1 MNNFEFCN
9 PVKIVFGKGM
19 ISRLTAQIPEGMK
32 VLILY
37 GGGSIKENGVYD
49 QVKTALADFETF
61 EFGGILPNPD
71 YDICM
76 KAVELVKE
84 EGIDFLLA
92 VGGGSVIDATKFVSA
107 AVCYE
112 GDDPWDILRKGAA
125 IKDALPL
132 GCVLTL
138 PATGSEMN
146 ERFVISRS
154 EDRLKLGFASPLVF
168 PQFAILDPEVTYS
181 LPLRQVLNGVVDS
194 FVHVIEQYLTYPV
207 NARVQDAFAE
217 SLMRIIKEEG
227 EKVRKKPKEKN
238 YDVRAN
244 LMWAASNA
252 LNSWIGQGVPQ
263 DWSSHRIGYSL
274 TALFGLEHAQ
284 TLAVILPGVM
294 DYKKVAKREKILSLG
309 TSVFDVGY
317 GYEDEMVD
325 QTIDAVEDFFRLLG
339 FCTRLSEFGIRE
351 NDLDSLVQHVR
362 DMDWKLGEHADIDWQ
377 AARDILKMRL

>member
-19 ISRLTAQIPEGMK
+19 ISRLAAQIPSGIK
-32 VLILY
+32 ILILY
-37 GGGSIKENGVYD
+37 GGGSIKKNGVYD
-49 QVKTALADFETF
+49 QVKNALADYETF
-61 EFGGILPNPD
+61 EFGGIEPNPN
-71 YDICM
+71 YDTCM

-84 EGIDFLLA
+84 NEIDFLLA
-92 VGGGSVIDATKFVSA
+92 VGGGSVIDATKFIAA
-107 AVCYE
+107 AVCFE
-112 GDDPWDILRKGAA
+112 GDDPWDILYKGAE

-138 PATGSEMN
+138 AATGSEMN

-154 EDRLKLGFASPLVF
+154 ETKLKLGFASPFVF

-181 LPLRQVLNGVVDS
+181 LPMRQVINGVVDS
-194 FVHVIEQYLTYPV
+194 FVHVMEQYLTYPV

-227 EKVRKKPKEKN
+227 QKVLKKPKD
-238 YDVRAN
+238 YDIRAN

-274 TALFGLEHAQ
+274 TALFGLDHAQ
-284 TLAVILPGVM
+284 TLAIVLPGVM
-294 DYKKVAKREKILSLG
+294 EYKKKEKKEKILSLG
-309 TSVFDVGY
+309 TTVFKIMPGF
-317 GYEDEMVD
+317 EDEMVNE
-325 QTIDAVEDFFRLLG
+325 TIDAVEDFFRSMGL
-339 FCTRLSEFGIRE
+339 CTRLSEFGIRD
-351 NDLDSLVQHVR
+351 NDLNSLVEHVR
-362 DMDWKLGEHADIDWQ
+362 EMNWKLGEHADIDWE
-377 AARDILKMRL
+377 AARDILKLRL